1 MRERTREGGRRSD
14 SSRLEAG
21 GWDRIPRWRPG
32 RQTNDQRGGGDE
44 RGNGEEG
51 QDCSN
56 LSEGTITQHGGH
68 ALERQTI
75 TQTVTSESAHND
87 GTSDW
92 VLCVLHLTV
101 AFYGE

>member
-1 MRERTREGGRRSD
+1 MGSHPSVETRT
-14 SSRLEAG
+14 
-21 GWDRIPRWRPG
+21 
-32 RQTNDQRGGGDE
+32 TNQRGGDE

-87 GTSDW
+87 GTSDL
-92 VLCVLHLTV
+92 VLCVLHLMV
-101 AFYGE
+101 GFLWRVKG